1 LSVAGWKDMQKLVT
15 LNDTFKGFVNDIE
28 RNENEWKKWYD
39 LERPENAELPGIFK
53 SQNAKDETA
62 KRF

>member
-1 LSVAGWKDMQKLVT
+1 MQKLVT